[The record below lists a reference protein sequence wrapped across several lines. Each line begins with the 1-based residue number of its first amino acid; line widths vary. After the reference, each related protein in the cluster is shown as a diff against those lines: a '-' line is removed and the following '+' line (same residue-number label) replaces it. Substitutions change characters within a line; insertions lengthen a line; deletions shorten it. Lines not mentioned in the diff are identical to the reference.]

1 MKEKKYNYVY
11 AVVNFEQRLAYIGS
25 RGANVSPSVDNYMG
39 SFKKGIEFT
48 PNKKIILSE
57 HLTRK
62 EAYEAEREWQLKYD
76 VAKSSLFVNRG
87 ILTSS
92 GFSNAGKVGGI
103 SSMRGKTH
111 TVEAKKQIREKMRH
125 RFKSINIKKIDTGEV
140 FKFDSIGQASRELG
154 VSNAQLSFLLS
165 GAYKRTHNYCLES
178 TDVSIFK
185 TKFILKNASTGE
197 LVEATSREE
206 MVRKIGSNSGEV
218 SRVLNGVRLSTHG
231 YCLPDTD
238 IKLLG
243 IKNRAIKLFN
253 TSTGQIEEFK
263 GVVLAAKKI
272 GVSSSLV
279 SMVLSGKRLRA
290 KEYVLPPKLAAAQDS
305 AA

>member
-11 AVVNFEQRLAYIGS
+11 VVVNFEQRLAYIGS
-25 RGANVSPSVDNYMG
+25 RGANVLPSVDNYMG

-57 HLTRK
+57 HSTRK

-111 TVEAKKQIREKMRH
+111 TIEAKKQIREKMRH
-125 RFKSINIKKIDTGEV
+125 RFKSINIKNIDTGEV

-154 VSNAQLSFLLS
+154 VSSSQLSFLLS

-185 TKFILKNASTGE
+185 AKFILKNASTGE
-197 LVEATSREE
+197 LVEATSQAE
-206 MVRKIGSNSGEV
+206 MVRKIGANSKQV
-218 SRVLNGVRLSTHG
+218 SMVLNGVCLSTHG

-238 IKLLG
+238 VKLLD
-243 IKNRAIKLFN
+243 IKNRAIELFN
-253 TSTGQIEEFK
+253 TSTGQIEKFK

-272 GVSSSLV
+272 GVSYSLV
-279 SMVLSGKRLRA
+279 SMVLSGKRPRA
-290 KEYVLPPKLAAAQDS
+290 KEYVLPPEPAAAQDS